1 MGLRWS
7 EVRILSPRPFLE
19 DRQQTVRVEERFLLT
34 TTLFLK
40 TSIVILKSMSRSHR
54 GRFIAITN
62 NQWSDLRTLASQH
75 GWEPCGTIDPGLGLV
90 ELKRFEK
97 TGWAGGYES
106 PSFQKTTEVDACAL
120 SDCLASAL
128 QHYVESETILESE
141 FSLLTQEIVSQ
152 VKEFCALGSFRI
164 LPDSNACHNNSS

>member
-1 MGLRWS
+1 
-7 EVRILSPRPFLE
+7 
-19 DRQQTVRVEERFLLT
+19 
-34 TTLFLK
+34 
-40 TSIVILKSMSRSHR
+40 MSRSHR

-90 ELKRFEK
+90 ELKSFEK
-97 TGWAGGYES
+97 TGWTGGYDC

-141 FSLLTQEIVSQ
+141 FSLLSQEIVSQ

-164 LPDSNACHNNSS
+164 LPDSNNMS

>member
-19 DRQQTVRVEERFLLT
+19 DRQQTVRVDERFLLT

-90 ELKRFEK
+90 ELKSFEK
-97 TGWAGGYES
+97 TGWTGGYDC

-164 LPDSNACHNNSS
+164 LPDSNGMP

>member
-19 DRQQTVRVEERFLLT
+19 DRQQTVRVDEGFLLT

-62 NQWSDLRTLASQH
+62 NQWSDLRTLASQY
-75 GWEPCGTIDPGLGLV
+75 GWEPCGTIDPGLGLM
-90 ELKRFEK
+90 ELKSFEK
-97 TGWAGGYES
+97 TGWTGGYDC

-128 QHYVESETILESE
+128 QHYVESETILEIE
-141 FSLLTQEIVSQ
+141 FSLLSQEIVSQ

-164 LPDSNACHNNSS
+164 LPDSNNMS

>member
-1 MGLRWS
+1 MRLKDGIDENIGQFKYLDKDT
-7 EVRILSPRPFLE
+7 IITPF
-19 DRQQTVRVEERFLLT
+19 F
-34 TTLFLK
+34 
-40 TSIVILKSMSRSHR
+40 
-54 GRFIAITN
+54 TN
-62 NQWSDLRTLASQH
+62 KYCDYL
-75 GWEPCGTIDPGLGLV
+75 IDC
-90 ELKRFEK
+90 FEK
-97 TGWAGGYES
+97 TGWSGGYDS

-164 LPDSNACHNNSS
+164 LPDSNGMS

>member
-7 EVRILSPRPFLE
+7 EVRILSPRPFPYN
-19 DRQQTVRVEERFLLT
+19 QQQVERVAEKLFLSA
-34 TTLFLK
+34 TTLSLQTF
-40 TSIVILKSMSRSHR
+40 IVILKSMSRSHR

-62 NQWSDLRTLASQH
+62 NQWSDLRTLASQY

-90 ELKRFEK
+90 ELKSFEK
-97 TGWAGGYES
+97 TGWTGGYDC

-128 QHYVESETILESE
+128 QHYVESETILEIE
-141 FSLLTQEIVSQ
+141 FSLLSQEIVSQ

-164 LPDSNACHNNSS
+164 LPDSNNMS

>member
-19 DRQQTVRVEERFLLT
+19 DRQQTVRVDERFLLT

-62 NQWSDLRTLASQH
+62 NQWSDLRALASQH
-75 GWEPCGTIDPGLGLV
+75 GWEPCGTINPGLGLE
-90 ELKRFEK
+90 ELKGFEK
-97 TGWAGGYES
+97 SGWAGGYDC
-106 PSFQKTTEVDACAL
+106 PSFQKTTEVDAIAL

-128 QHYVESETILESE
+128 QYYVESENILESK
-141 FSLLTQEIVSQ
+141 FSILNRDIVSQ

-164 LPDSNACHNNSS
+164 LPDNNSLV

>member
-19 DRQQTVRVEERFLLT
+19 DRQQTVRVDERFLLT

-62 NQWSDLRTLASQH
+62 NQWSDLRTLASQY

-90 ELKRFEK
+90 ELKSFEK
-97 TGWAGGYES
+97 TGWTGGYDC

-164 LPDSNACHNNSS
+164 LPDSNNMS

>member
-19 DRQQTVRVEERFLLT
+19 DRQQTVRVDERFLLT

-62 NQWSDLRTLASQH
+62 NQWSDLRTLASQY

-90 ELKRFEK
+90 ELKSFEK
-97 TGWAGGYES
+97 TGWTGGYDC

-128 QHYVESETILESE
+128 QHYVESETILEIE
-141 FSLLTQEIVSQ
+141 FSLLSQEIVSQ

-164 LPDSNACHNNSS
+164 LPDSNNMS

>member
-19 DRQQTVRVEERFLLT
+19 DRQQTVRVDERFLLT
-34 TTLFLK
+34 TTLYLK
-40 TSIVILKSMSRSHR
+40 ISIVILKSMSRSHR

-62 NQWSDLRTLASQH
+62 NQWSDLRALASQH
-75 GWEPCGTIDPGLGLV
+75 GWEPCGTIDPGLGLE
-90 ELKRFEK
+90 ELKSFENS
-97 TGWAGGYES
+97 GWAGGYDY
-106 PSFQKTTEVDACAL
+106 PSFQKTTEVDAYSL

-128 QHYVESETILESE
+128 QHYVESDKLLESE
-141 FSLLTQEIVSQ
+141 FSVLTHGIVSQ

-164 LPDSNACHNNSS
+164 LPDSNGLL

>member
-1 MGLRWS
+1 
-7 EVRILSPRPFLE
+7 
-19 DRQQTVRVEERFLLT
+19 
-34 TTLFLK
+34 
-40 TSIVILKSMSRSHR
+40 MSRSHR

-90 ELKRFEK
+90 ELKSFEK
-97 TGWAGGYES
+97 SGWAGGYDC
-106 PSFQKTTEVDACAL
+106 PSFQKTTEVDAHAL

-128 QHYVESETILESE
+128 QYYVESENILERE
-141 FSLLTQEIVSQ
+141 FSILSQEIVSQ

-164 LPDSNACHNNSS
+164 LPDSNSMS

>member
-19 DRQQTVRVEERFLLT
+19 DRQQTVRVDEGCLLT

-62 NQWSDLRTLASQH
+62 NQWNDLRTLASQH

-90 ELKRFEK
+90 ELKSFEK
-97 TGWAGGYES
+97 TGWTGGYDC

-128 QHYVESETILESE
+128 QHYVESETILEIE
-141 FSLLTQEIVSQ
+141 FSLLSQEIVSQ

-164 LPDSNACHNNSS
+164 LPDSNSMS